1 MGRFR
6 NYYDRFNTS
15 DPMVRIIAVAALV
28 LVAAIIL
35 PRFLPFAGSG
45 LDCQALPEPW
55 ADGSRQSWLAGIKPS
70 QEEDLRLDLVL
81 SKTRLTLGEG
91 LTLEVRFIN
100 DGIAP
105 MTLFLVPQSGIF
117 RYNQEEI
124 GILIFLQNLGNNQV
138 LGEGADRSPVL
149 AARLQYS
156 SRELEYLAPKL
167 RCTVRIDL
175 SAARLQT
182 AGMGAGNYRVAVLY
196 RNRNKGNVPGI
207 ANALTPTPTFP
218 DQGVWTGTVQSQ
230 FVSME
235 VVPAQ

>member
-1 MGRFR
+1 MRRFR
-6 NYYDRFNTS
+6 DYYDRFNTS
-15 DPMVRIIAVAALV
+15 DPMVRLIAVAALV
-28 LVAAIIL
+28 LVGAIIL

-45 LDCQALPEPW
+45 VDCQALPEPY

-70 QEEDLRLDLVL
+70 QEEDLRLDLVV
-81 SKTRLTLGEG
+81 SKTRLTVGEG

-105 MTLFLVPQSGIF
+105 MTLFMVPQSAIF
-117 RYNQEEI
+117 RYTQEEI
-124 GILIFLQNLGNNQV
+124 GILIFLQNLGDNRV

-149 AARLQYS
+149 QARVQYS
-156 SRELEYLAPKL
+156 SRELEYLAPKT
-167 RCTVRIDL
+167 RCTVRIEL
-175 SAARLQT
+175 PAARLQN
-182 AGMGAGNYRVAVLY
+182 AGMGAGNYRIAVFY

-230 FVSME
+230 FVTVE
-235 VVPAQ
+235 VVPPQ